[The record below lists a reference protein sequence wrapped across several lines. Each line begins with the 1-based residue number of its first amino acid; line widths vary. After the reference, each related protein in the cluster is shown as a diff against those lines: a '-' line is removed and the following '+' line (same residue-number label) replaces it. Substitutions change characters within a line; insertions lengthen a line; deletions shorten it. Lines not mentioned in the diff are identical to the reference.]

1 MRRPLA
7 VFGFSLLIA
16 MLIVSRLSVGLFWV
30 VVAIIAA
37 AIVVFVLY
45 YKKHKGYGV
54 LVAVAVLVAFSAHG
68 VYNMVVVAPIK
79 ALAGIETTVSAR
91 VTEIEPGYGEDT
103 VHATLKVLKTENM
116 PYSFKVKVENVPKVE
131 VGYIIDV
138 KLHFDDF
145 STASEL
151 AYQYANGFFVKAQA
165 TGEIQVGEYSPTLL
179 DNLREVQYMATES
192 IQSHL
197 PQRLSSVAAAM
208 TVGDDRF
215 LSWETKDVYRRAGL
229 SHMLVLSGFHLSLLC
244 SMIQMVF
251 GRMIHNRRIMSLITI
266 VFVCVFMLFVGMTP
280 SIVRSGIMWILM
292 LVANLGERKSDA
304 FTSMGFAA
312 VLLVLQNPYAAT
324 DVGLLLSF
332 SATIGTLIGGKIA
345 KAQQLKWMDT
355 VAKWPKKCLRYVL
368 ALFMVPIC
376 ATLAI
381 LPVQIYA
388 GMGMSVFSV
397 PMNVLFVPF
406 LPIIVLC
413 GFCMAIPQSIPLLG
427 IPGILAAPIGGG
439 LLSLL
444 ELVSTWCAQYQGV
457 YIVMEGLYPLV
468 VNLAIYAMM
477 FWSVKAGKRVV
488 GVFASVAV
496 LVLSVSLHV
505 FLSYNTVKMVVA
517 GTGDNSSLVVMQ
529 NGKAAVLY
537 RNYYSLNDISQVL
550 SENRIEECVLLIDL
564 RSTVENISYQSV
576 LNPQNIVFAQEDI
589 VSGKL
594 YYPFDDEV
602 SITVQRQETGVVACV
617 DVEGYKVGMYTGS
630 MDLTYFAPLDVLIS
644 GRGQIEGEY
653 DKLLCGGAVPSWA
666 NENTQILHS
675 DGSAEIWL
683 RKGKSVRYKEVA
695 YAT

>member
-45 YKKHKGYGV
+45 YKKHKGYGIII
-54 LVAVAVLVAFSAHG
+54 AVAVMVAFIAHG
-68 VYNMVVVAPIK
+68 VYDMAVVAPIK
-79 ALAGIETTVSAR
+79 ALSGTETVVSAR

-103 VHATLKVLKTENM
+103 VHATLKVLITDDM
-116 PYSFKVKVENVPKVE
+116 PYSFKVKVENIPQVE

-138 KLHFDDF
+138 KLSFDSF
-145 STASEL
+145 STAFES
-151 AYQYANGFFVKAQA
+151 AYQYSNGIFVKAEA
-165 TGEIQVGEYSPTLL
+165 TDGIQVVEYSPTLL
-179 DNLREVQYMATES
+179 DNLRKVQYVATES

-208 TVGDDRF
+208 TVGDERF

-229 SHMLVLSGFHLSLLC
+229 SHMLVLSGLHLSLLC
-244 SMIQMVF
+244 SMIQMVL
-251 GRMIHNRRIMSLITI
+251 GRMIHNERIISLITI
-266 VFVCVFMLFVGMTP
+266 VFVCVFMLFVGLTP
-280 SIVRSGIMWILM
+280 SIVRSGIMWIL
-292 LVANLGERKSDA
+292 LLLARFGKRKPDA

-312 VLLVLQNPYAAT
+312 VVLVLQNPYAAV

-332 SATIGTLIGGKIA
+332 SSTMGALVGGKIA
-345 KAQQLKWMDT
+345 KTQQFKWVDT
-355 VAKWPKKCLRYVL
+355 IAKWPKKCLRHV
-368 ALFMVPIC
+368 FMFSMVPIC
-376 ATLAI
+376 ATLAT

-388 GMGMSVFSV
+388 GMGVSVFSV
-397 PMNVLFVPF
+397 PMNILFVPL

-413 GFCMAIPQSIPLLG
+413 GFCMAIPQSIPILG

-444 ELVSTWCAQYQGV
+444 ELVGTWCAQYQGA
-457 YIVMEGLYPLV
+457 YIVMQGLYPLV
-468 VNLAIYAMM
+468 VVLAIYAMVL
-477 FWSVKAGKRVV
+477 WSVKAGKVAA
-488 GVFASVAV
+488 GVFASVAI
-496 LVLSVSLHV
+496 LVLSVSVHAL
-505 FLSYNTVKMVVA
+505 LSYNTVKLVVA

-537 RNYYSLNDISQVL
+537 RHYYSLNDISQVL

-564 RSTVENISYQSV
+564 RSTTENISYQSV

-589 VSGKL
+589 VSGMI
-594 YYPFDDEV
+594 YYPFEDEV
-602 SITVQRQETGVVACV
+602 SITVQRQESGVVACV
-617 DVEGYKVGMYTGS
+617 DVEGYKVGIYTGS
-630 MDLTYFAPLDVLIS
+630 MNLTYFAPLDVLIS

-653 DKLLCGGAVPSWA
+653 DILLCGGAVPSWA
-666 NENTQILHS
+666 GEDTQIMHS
-675 DGSAEIWL
+675 DGNATIWL